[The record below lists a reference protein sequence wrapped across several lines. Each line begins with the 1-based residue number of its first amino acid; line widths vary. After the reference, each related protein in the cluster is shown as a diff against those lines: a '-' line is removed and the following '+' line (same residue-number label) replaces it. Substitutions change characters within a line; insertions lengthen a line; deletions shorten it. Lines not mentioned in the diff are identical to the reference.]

1 MNKENPKFEEEME
14 EEIENPGD
22 CIGHYLED
30 DENCKICEIQDSCKE
45 MTKDLEDNPNNE
57 KE

>member
-1 MNKENPKFEEEME
+1 MNKENLKIQEEIEEEV
-14 EEIENPGD
+14 ENPGD

-45 MTKDLEDNPNNE
+45 MTKDLE
-57 KE
+57 K